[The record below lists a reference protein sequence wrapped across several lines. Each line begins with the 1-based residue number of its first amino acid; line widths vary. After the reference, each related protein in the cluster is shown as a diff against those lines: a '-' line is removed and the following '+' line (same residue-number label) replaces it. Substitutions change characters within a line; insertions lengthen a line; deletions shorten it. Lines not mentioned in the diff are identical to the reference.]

1 MPRARTQLLVLP
13 ARGAGRIAR
22 AGARA
27 ASRAA
32 WRAAQA
38 EQHTLAALGAA
49 GIFGWARRSGTE
61 LPKPLGES
69 VPTPLQ
75 YGLIAWLL
83 GRWTK
88 SKTMEHVA
96 TGLLSVGIYDA
107 AAYTAETREQVEQL
121 LTAQSDSE
129 RATRGAE
136 VVHGTFG
143 G

>member
-1 MPRARTQLLVLP
+1 MPRPRTQLLVLP
-13 ARGAGRIAR
+13 ARGTAGRLAR

-38 EQHTLAALGAA
+38 EQHTLLALAAA
-49 GIFGWARRSGTE
+49 GLFGWARRTGAD
-61 LPKPLGES
+61 LPKPLGEAI
-69 VPTPLQ
+69 PAPLQ
-75 YGLIAWLL
+75 YGLLAWVL
-83 GRWTK
+83 GRWTR
-88 SKTMEHVA
+88 SRTAEHVA

-107 AAYTAETREQVEQL
+107 AAYTDDTREQVEQL
-121 LTAQSDSE
+121 LASQAGD
-129 RATRGAE
+129 RATRGA